1 MKPPMPQTFAQ
12 DVPGWDFYSLNRN
25 PYPCPYHNALYVVHP
40 VRRPSLHFLRVNLL
54 RTNCPISLARL
65 PLSQYFT
72 VLPPLVIREAWS
84 QMTTMLLRLKSFSRN
99 KTQILL
105 MTATRVLEA
114 QNGRNYGLDHSFCLS
129 SYKDCTPLSPSFR
142 IIMLSR
148 RTIIIQSFLSGG
160 MLKAIDFPL

>member
-1 MKPPMPQTFAQ
+1 MFISQ
-12 DVPGWDFYSLNRN
+12 R
-25 PYPCPYHNALYVVHP
+25 P
-40 VRRPSLHFLRVNLL
+40 VCCTSCSSPLSLHFLRVNLL

-114 QNGRNYGLDHSFCLS
+114 KTGRNYGLDHSFCLS